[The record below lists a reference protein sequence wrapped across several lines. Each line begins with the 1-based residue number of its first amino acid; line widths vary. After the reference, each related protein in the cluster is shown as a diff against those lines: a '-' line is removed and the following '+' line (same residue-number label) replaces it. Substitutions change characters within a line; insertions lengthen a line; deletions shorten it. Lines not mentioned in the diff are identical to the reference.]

1 MNKILKIIN
10 SIFPFNNTFKN
21 ILFYLCLSPIINYI
35 LINIYYYNCGGY
47 INNLYDIFNIIN
59 PFSTSNPL
67 CVVLITLISYNI
79 YLVQYIYLFIFLF
92 IISLLN

>member
-35 LINIYYYNCGGY
+35 LINIYYYNCG
-47 INNLYDIFNIIN
+47 
-59 PFSTSNPL
+59 
-67 CVVLITLISYNI
+67 
-79 YLVQYIYLFIFLF
+79 
-92 IISLLN
+92 